1 MTLRHLRIF
10 SEVCRQESITLAAEN
25 MNMAQPAVSY
35 AIRELESYYGTK
47 LFERM
52 NRRLYIT
59 ASGEQLLLYADS
71 ILAQFDE
78 VKDVLQDINAVTQ
91 VKIGANASF
100 GISQLPVLTE
110 GFLKCYPQVPIYTL
124 VENSK
129 QIEEKLMH
137 NELDFGI
144 MDYPMQSEYFISHLV
159 REEAMA
165 AFCAEDYPLPDS
177 ISIEELQKLPLLLR
191 EVGSGSR
198 RLVESLLDKFKIYP
212 NIVMESFS
220 DRSLIEACSRCR
232 GILILTSVEAE
243 SYMDSHRLR
252 EIKIEGMEIKRS
264 YYLVYHKSKFLT
276 KSMKYFKNYMEDQC
290 K

>member
-59 ASGEQLLLYADS
+59 ESGEQLLLYADS

-198 RLVESLLDKFKIYP
+198 RLVESLLDKSKIYP

>member
-59 ASGEQLLLYADS
+59 ESGEQLLLYADS

-198 RLVESLLDKFKIYP
+198 RLVESLLDKSKIYP

-243 SYMDSHRLR
+243 PYMDSHRLR

>member
-10 SEVCRQESITLAAEN
+10 SEVCRQESITLAAES

-59 ASGEQLLLYADS
+59 ESGEQLLLYAGS

-78 VKDVLQDINAVTQ
+78 ARDVLQDINAVTQ

-100 GISQLPVLTE
+100 GISELPVLTE
-110 GFLKCYPQVPIYTL
+110 GFLNCYPQVPIYTL

-144 MDYPMQSEYFISHLV
+144 MDFPMQSEYFISRLV
-159 REEAMA
+159 REENMSAV
-165 AFCAEDYPLPDS
+165 CAENYPLPDS
-177 ISIEELQKLPLLLR
+177 ICIEELQKLPLLLR
-191 EVGSGSR
+191 EAGSGSR
-198 RLVESLLDKFKIYP
+198 RLIENLLDKNKIYP

-232 GILILTSVEAE
+232 GILILTNVEAKP
-243 SYMDSHRLR
+243 YMSSHKLR

-276 KSMKYFKNYMEDQC
+276 KSMKCFKNYIEEQY

>member
-1 MTLRHLRIF
+1 MTLRHFRIF
-10 SEVCRQESITLAAEN
+10 SEVCRLESITLAAER

-35 AIRELESYYGTK
+35 AIREMEDYYETK

-59 ASGEQLLLYADS
+59 EAGERLLLYTDS

-78 VKDVLQDINAVTQ
+78 ARDVLRDINAVTQ

-100 GISQLPVLTE
+100 GISGLPGLTE
-110 GFLKCYPQVPIYTL
+110 GFLERYPQVPIYTL

-129 QIEEKLMH
+129 QIEEKLMR

-144 MDYPMQSEYFISHLV
+144 MDYPMQSEYFISSLV
-159 REEAMA
+159 REEAMSA
-165 AFCAEDYPLPDS
+165 VCAERYPVKNE
-177 ISIEELQKLPLLLR
+177 IHIEELQKLPLLLR

-198 RLVESLLDKFKIYP
+198 RLVENMLDKYKIYP

-232 GILILTSVEAE
+232 GILFLTNVEAE
-243 SYMDSHRLR
+243 PYMESHKLR
-252 EIKIEGMEIKRS
+252 EIKIEGMEIRRS

-276 KSMKYFKNYMEDQC
+276 KSMKCFKNYIEEQSQ
-290 K
+290 